1 MTTFTKADL
10 ATRILRDAG
19 LIGAEETPSA
29 IDLLFAEETLSSE
42 IDLMAAKG
50 IKIWDGDEISVP
62 NGYLTVL
69 SRRIGLALGP
79 AFGLG
84 SFVEASTAINALER
98 DLRTLSAIPA
108 TGETI
113 KVESF

>member
-42 IDLMAAKG
+42 IELMEAKG
-50 IKIWDGDEISVP
+50 IRIWNGSEIEVP
-62 NGYLTVL
+62 NGYLTTL
-69 SRRIGLALGP
+69 SRRIVLAIGP
-79 AFGLG
+79 AFGLM
-84 SFVEASTAINALER
+84 SSAEATVAINAVER
-98 DLRTLSAIPA
+98 DLRTLSAVPA
-108 TGETI
+108 TDAVVKSTYY
-113 KVESF
+113 

>member
-1 MTTFTKADL
+1 MPTFTKADL
-10 ATRILRDAG
+10 ATRILRDTG

-42 IDLMAAKG
+42 IDLLAAKG
-50 IKIWDGDEISVP
+50 IRIWDGSEISIP
-62 NGYLTVL
+62 NSYLTTL
-69 SRRIGLALGP
+69 SRRIGMALGP

-84 SFVEASTAINALER
+84 TVAEVSVAIPTIER
-98 DLRTLSAIPA
+98 ELRTLSAIPA
-108 TGETI
+108 TGETL

>member
-42 IDLMAAKG
+42 IDAMAAQG
-50 IKIWDGDEISVP
+50 IKIWDGSEDEIP
-62 NGYLTVL
+62 NSYLTPL
-69 SRRIGLALGP
+69 SRRIVLAIAP
-79 AFGLG
+79 AFGLA
-84 SFVEASTAINALER
+84 SAAEVELAIPKVEAT
-98 DLRTLSAIPA
+98 LRRMSAIPA
-108 TGETI
+108 TNAVVRNEY
-113 KVESF
+113 F

>member
-1 MTTFTKADL
+1 MTTFTKAEL
-10 ATRILRDAG
+10 ATRILRDTG

-29 IDLLFAEETLSSE
+29 IDLEFAEETLSSE

-50 IKIWDGDEISVP
+50 IVIWDGSEVSIP
-62 NGYLTVL
+62 NSYLTTL

-84 SFVEASTAINALER
+84 SIADVTVAIPTVEQ
-98 DLRTLSAIPA
+98 DLRTLSTINA
-108 TGETI
+108 TGAALQNE
-113 KVESF
+113 FF